1 MGPLMPCSPLQFID
15 SSSLPIMVAI
25 CAVLLVGAILWIA
38 ALRNRLDKSKFR
50 VPPQKPKNIQAGE
63 MTTLTSSASACRQRV
78 PAARVGVDFKSK
90 SADLIFNEAF
100 PGLGACHEGRQKY
113 R

>member
-1 MGPLMPCSPLQFID
+1 VS
-15 SSSLPIMVAI
+15 
-25 CAVLLVGAILWIA
+25 A
-38 ALRNRLDKSKFR
+38 AW
-50 VPPQKPKNIQAGE
+50 A
-63 MTTLTSSASACRQRV
+63 
-78 PAARVGVDFKSK
+78 GVDFKSK